1 MGSLA
6 AIDTELPPPRVES
19 YAMVSTRHQG
29 SASAVLRG
37 QRGSGADPCRF
48 FCLRERGPIGDRK
61 LSPQES
67 HCKHGY
73 PALLRV

>member
-6 AIDTELPPPRVES
+6 AIDTELPPPRVEY
-19 YAMVSTRHQG
+19 YAMVGTRHQG

-37 QRGSGADPCRF
+37 QRGSGADPCCY
-48 FCLRERGPIGDRK
+48 CLRVRGPVGDRK